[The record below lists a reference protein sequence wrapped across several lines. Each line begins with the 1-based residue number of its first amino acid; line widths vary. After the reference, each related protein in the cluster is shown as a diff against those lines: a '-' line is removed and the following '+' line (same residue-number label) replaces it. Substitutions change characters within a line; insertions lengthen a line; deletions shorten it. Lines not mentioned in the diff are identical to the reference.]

1 MNADSEPERYPHR
14 WWALGVLSL
23 SLLIIGLDTTI
34 LNIALSTLATDLNAD
49 NRDLQWITDS
59 YILVFA
65 GLLLP
70 AGAFGDRFGRKR
82 VLIAG
87 LVVFGVASVW
97 CAWAP
102 SADSLIL
109 ARALMGLGAAVVT
122 PLSLSLVPV
131 MFTERERSRAIAVWS
146 VGMMLGLPLGP
157 LVGGYL
163 LEHYWWGSVF
173 LINVPFILIAL
184 LAGGALV
191 PETKDPAKPRV
202 DYPGALLITVSLTML
217 VFGIIEGP
225 IEGWSDPLILGALLG
240 GVALLVAFVLWE
252 NRAAQPLIDLSL
264 FRNRRFTGATCVAT
278 VVSFT
283 MFGVLFIVPQ
293 YLQVVL
299 GNGTF
304 GTGLRLLP
312 MIVTF
317 MLSAGIGDVVA
328 KRLGPRTA
336 ITAGAVLLAAG
347 LVAGAWTATTE
358 GYGPIAVAMAVMG
371 LGLGLSLPTAMD
383 VIVGELPTTRTGT
396 GIALTMA
403 IRQVAAALGVALL
416 GSLVAS
422 VYDDRVGPAAARLG
436 GPAGQAVSDSVAG
449 AAAVAEKLGPRAGD
463 ALRETAF
470 NGFTDAMAV
479 SFWVCAATAV
489 VGTGVAAVLLG
500 RRERHAA
507 PTADPTAAPR
517 GG

>member
-1 MNADSEPERYPHR
+1 MTEDSLAERYPHR

-34 LNIALSTLATDLNAD
+34 LNIALSTLATDLDAD

-131 MFTERERSRAIAVWS
+131 MFTEQERSRAIAVWS

-157 LVGGYL
+157 LVGGWL

-173 LINVPFILIAL
+173 LINVPFIAVAL

-191 PETKDPAKPRV
+191 PETRDPAKPRV
-202 DYPGALLITVSLTML
+202 DYAGALLITVGLAAL

-225 IEGWSDPLILGALLG
+225 NEGWSDPLIIGTLLG
-240 GVALLVAFVLWE
+240 GAGLVVAFVLWE
-252 NRAAQPLIDLSL
+252 RRAAQPLIDLSL
-264 FRNRRFTGATCVAT
+264 FGNRRFTGATAVAT
-278 VVSFT
+278 AVSFT

-299 GNGTF
+299 DNGTF

-312 MIVTF
+312 LIVAF
-317 MLSAGIGDVVA
+317 MLSAGVGDAMA
-328 KRLGPRTA
+328 KRLGPRATIA
-336 ITAGAVLLAAG
+336 AGSVLLAGG
-347 LVAGAWTATTE
+347 LVYGAWSATTE
-358 GYGPIAVAMAVMG
+358 GYGPIATAMTVMG

-383 VIVGELPTTRTGT
+383 VIVGELPENRTGT
-396 GIALTMA
+396 GVALTMA
-403 IRQVAAALGVALL
+403 VRQVAAALGVALL
-416 GSLVAS
+416 GSLIAS
-422 VYDDRVGPAAARLG
+422 VYDDRVSSVADELG
-436 GPAGQAVSDSVAG
+436 GEAGRIATDSVAG
-449 AAAVAEKLGPRAGD
+449 AAAVAARLDPSTGER
-463 ALRETAF
+463 LREAAF
-470 NGFTDAMAV
+470 DGFTDALAV
-479 SFWVCAATAV
+479 SFWVCAATALA
-489 VGTGVAAVLLG
+489 GALAAAALLG
-500 RRERHAA
+500 RPRRRS
-507 PTADPTAAPR
+507 PDRSRTTATL
-517 GG
+517 